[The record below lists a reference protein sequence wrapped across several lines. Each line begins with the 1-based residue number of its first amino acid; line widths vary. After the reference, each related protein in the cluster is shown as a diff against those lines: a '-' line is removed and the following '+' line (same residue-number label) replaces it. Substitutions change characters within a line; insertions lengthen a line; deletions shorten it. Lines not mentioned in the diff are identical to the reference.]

1 MVERVC
7 EMADAFLRHLQKI
20 AAASQD
26 AAKLAVV
33 CIHHLQYCQRSKMLA
48 LSSDK
53 NTR

>member
-20 AAASQD
+20 AAASQN

-33 CIHHLQYCQRSKMLA
+33 CTDHLVKAVKGQR
-48 LSSDK
+48 
-53 NTR
+53 RCC